1 MVRQI
6 SEYKTPL
13 NMKARTLLA
22 AFSLWLL
29 SMGSVSGQA
38 PVWFPGTPAIPDVGP
53 LDLTVN
59 YGIDKVGVVY
69 IVVFNYNYGGSLT
82 STGVK
87 NTAIAGP
94 VGAIVATRVIPV
106 AAGNINQLLSE
117 IIDVV
122 NANRFHSVFIVAEG
136 LPGGLQATPTRINVT
151 TLPCPK
157 IQIFTFFGNLGECV
171 NLGAQG
177 MFSST
182 LLAPAIPT
190 GVLKGTQWTIDWGD
204 GSPIWTYTSATDEDF
219 PPVQLHPFSSTI
231 NCAYVGT
238 WTVKNPCN
246 EFLAGS
252 SVFVVHGRDDP
263 VDGGDG
269 LLQMAETVTGDV
281 DITYVCEGIQHDI
294 VLQDISTWNCQAP
307 VVPPPLNPAD
317 YDNDSPRTL
326 QFVYGETPA
335 GAIMN
340 TITGNVTIG
349 GSNTAN
355 SGNGYVGP
363 VLGPYAPPNPGTLTD
378 VITIPATANAGE
390 RFYVY
395 LKDWNKCNPF
405 VDQSLN
411 YVDRFFIIEV
421 IDAPP
426 IPTVTSPVSSC
437 FGSVTPTL
445 SATPTM
451 AGNTINWYSDVTLNN
466 LLYTGN
472 TYTHLQTAVGT
483 YTYYA
488 TQTSGV
494 NGCEGPAVPVVLVIN
509 PIPGTPTISRNNPD
523 FCFDGTS
530 SIILTADPHT
540 PPAVSAY
547 QWFRNGNPVGGA
559 TSSTITLST
568 VAQSGNYTVRTYG
581 IAPTLCPSPI
591 SAAVTVTIGNPAVVG
606 AGGDQSV
613 CSTTNTVNVTG
624 TRSGAATSTTW
635 STSGTGTFAAPANLN
650 TTYTFSVADKAAGT
664 VTLTITS
671 NEPAGPCT
679 AVSDNLAVTISP
691 AATVNAGLDQT
702 ICSTTASIN
711 VTGLRGGSATSSTW
725 STSGTGTFGNVA
737 NLNTT
742 YTPSLA
748 DKAAG
753 TVNLTLTTNDPPTVC
768 GPVNDALTLY
778 INPAAV
784 VGAGAD
790 QTICSTSN
798 VALTGT
804 RSGGATSTTWS
815 TSGTGSFANAT
826 ALITTY
832 TPSAADISAGTVTL
846 TITSNEPAGPCDAA
860 SDAMIVTINPA
871 ATANAGP
878 DQSICATATAT
889 LAGSVGGGAANGS
902 WTGGGGSYAPNANTL
917 NAVYTPSAGER
928 TAGTVTLILTTND
941 PGGPCGTATDNV
953 TITIGAPLT
962 GATISG
968 SGNGCD
974 GASSW
979 FALTVNGGAPPYII
993 NYTLDG
999 AARPAVPAYTNGTHI
1014 DLGALSVNTHTVH
1027 IVSIQ
1032 DACLSFVPGGSL
1044 PANYV
1049 FTIYGLPN
1057 AGGTVNNTPALCN
1070 NGTTDIVLQSTIPS
1084 SDFTWT
1090 VANAPAVTWI
1100 DAPAGGTRVN
1110 GNGTSIA
1117 QVLEHSAT
1125 FPTTVTYSITPN
1137 GPLPA
1142 ACPGT
1147 LITRTVI
1154 VNPTAQVN
1162 DPANQVHC
1170 AGTAVPALAFGT
1182 TRSGGVTTYSWTNSN
1197 TAIGLGAGPTPGN
1210 LPAFTAT
1217 NAGTAPISATITVTP
1232 TFTNGGVSCT
1242 GPAQTVY
1249 YHCQPDCTG
1258 Q

>member
-1 MVRQI
+1 MTGTVYLI
-6 SEYKTPL
+6 IFNSNVVTD
-13 NMKARTLLA
+13 
-22 AFSLWLL
+22 F
-29 SMGSVSGQA
+29 
-38 PVWFPGTPAIPDVGP
+38 TPAQIKTWALAGP
-53 LDLTVN
+53 L
-59 YGIDKVGVVY
+59 GGRVV
-69 IVVFNYNYGGSLT
+69 S
-82 STGVK
+82 
-87 NTAIAGP
+87 IA
-94 VGAIVATRVIPV
+94 IPV
-106 AAGNINQLLSE
+106 AAGQINTVLSQIFALL
-117 IIDVV
+117 DV
-122 NANRFHSVFIVAEG
+122 NRPHAAYIVAESSG
-136 LPGGLQATPTRINVT
+136 NVLQANDIRLAFT

-190 GVLKGTQWTIDWGD
+190 GILKGTQWTIDWGD

-307 VVPPPLNPAD
+307 VVPPPLNPTD
-317 YDNDSPRTL
+317 YDNASPRTL

-335 GAIMN
+335 GAVMN

-363 VLGPYAPPNPGTLTD
+363 VLGPFAPPNPGTLTD

-405 VDQSLN
+405 VDQNLN

-426 IPTVTSPVSSC
+426 IPTVTSPLSYC
-437 FGSVTPTL
+437 FGSVAATI

-451 AGNTINWYSDVTLNN
+451 AGNTINWYSDATLTT

-509 PIPGTPTISRNNPD
+509 PIPSTPTISRNNPD

-540 PPAVSAY
+540 PPAISSY
-547 QWFRNGNPVGGA
+547 QWYRNGTAVGGA

-568 VAQSGNYTVRTYG
+568 VAQSGNYTVRTFG
-581 IAPTLCPSPI
+581 IAPTLCPSLI
-591 SAAVTVTIGNPAVVG
+591 SAAVTVTIGTPAVVS

-613 CSTTNTVNVTG
+613 CSTTNSVNVTG
-624 TRSGAATSTTW
+624 TRSGSATSTTW
-635 STSGTGTFAAPANLN
+635 STSGTGTFASPTSLN
-650 TTYTFSVADKAAGT
+650 TTYTFSAADKAAGT

-679 AVSDNLAVTISP
+679 AVSDNLVVTISP
-691 AATVNAGLDQT
+691 AATANAGLDQT

-711 VTGLRGGSATSSTW
+711 VTGLIGGSATSSTW
-725 STSGTGTFGNVA
+725 STSGTGTFGNTA

-753 TVNLTLTTNDPPTVC
+753 TVNLTLTTNDPVTVC
-768 GPVNDALTLY
+768 GPVSDALTLT

-784 VGAGAD
+784 VSAGSD

-815 TSGTGSFANAT
+815 TSGTGSFANVT
-826 ALITTY
+826 ALNTTY

-846 TITSNEPAGPCDAA
+846 TITSNEPVGPCTAA

-889 LAGSVGGGAANGS
+889 LAGSVGGGAASGS
-902 WTGGGGSYAPNANTL
+902 WSGGGGSYAPNANTL

-928 TAGTVTLILTTND
+928 TAGTVTLTLTTND
-941 PGGPCGTATDNV
+941 PAGPCGTASDNV

-1032 DACLSFVPGGSL
+1032 DACLSFVPAGSL

-1049 FTIYGLPN
+1049 FAINGLPD

-1070 NGTTDIVLQSTIPS
+1070 NSTTDIVLQSTIAS

-1090 VANAPAVTWI
+1090 VTNAPAVTWI

-1117 QVLEHSAT
+1117 QILEHSAT
-1125 FPTTVTYSITPN
+1125 FPTTVTYAITPK
-1137 GPLPA
+1137 GPLPTS
-1142 ACPGT
+1142 CPGPQ
-1147 LITRTVI
+1147 ITGAVI
-1154 VNPTAQVN
+1154 VNPAAQVN
-1162 DPANQVHC
+1162 DPPHVVIVRQYYGSLN
-1170 AGTAVPALAFGT
+1170 FGT
-1182 TRSGGVTTYSWTNSN
+1182 NRTGGSTTYSWTNSN
-1197 TAIGLGAGPTPGN
+1197 STIGL
-1210 LPAFTAT
+1210 PA
-1217 NAGTAPISATITVTP
+1217 SRKWQH
-1232 TFTNGGVSCT
+1232 SCLH
-1242 GPAQTVY
+1242 GSQ
-1249 YHCQPDCTG
+1249 
-1258 Q
+1258 